1 MRSSRPLCK
10 PVKHSYSFGPFELV
24 EAIHP
29 SMITSAQRETDRP
42 TQFGNQQLDH
52 LEERSQHGRCSSL
65 LPDGQARFLS
75 QFSTRS
81 KPDHII

>member
-1 MRSSRPLCK
+1 MTELPTKL
-10 PVKHSYSFGPFELV
+10 VKQYYCFGPFDFV

-29 SMITSAQRETDRP
+29 SMITSAHRGTDRP

-65 LPDGQARFLS
+65 LPDGQLGLLS
-75 QFSTRS
+75 QFFCSLKTR
-81 KPDHII
+81 PYY